1 MMMYDTL
8 YRDFIEKIPESEDY
22 CSLKA
27 KEHLIDDST
36 GIHVVFGMVI
46 VPYILE
52 LAEAKNNYGL
62 QKIFEFLE
70 EMAESE
76 DVKVREVLDFTI
88 LEQLADYGGDVLDD
102 VKAFMK
108 QKTLE
113 HCEAIE
119 LYFNK

>member
-27 KEHLIDDST
+27 KDNLIDDST
-36 GIHVVFGMVI
+36 GTHVVFGMVI

-52 LAEAKNNYGL
+52 MAEAKNNYSI

-70 EMAESE
+70 EMAENR
-76 DVKVREVLDFTI
+76 DLKYHYILDTQMFHIKSSTKGANS
-88 LEQLADYGGDVLDD
+88 L
-102 VKAFMK
+102 
-108 QKTLE
+108 
-113 HCEAIE
+113 
-119 LYFNK
+119 

>member
-8 YRDFIEKIPESEDY
+8 YGDFIEKIPESEDY

-27 KEHLIDDST
+27 KENLIDDLT

-52 LAEAKNNYGL
+52 MAEAKNNSAL

-70 EMAESE
+70 EMAECE
-76 DVKVREVLDFTI
+76 DVKIREILDFTI
-88 LEQLADYGGDVLDD
+88 LEQLADYGGDVLDGF
-102 VKAFMK
+102 KAFMK